1 MKYLIDTCIVS
12 ELIAKQPNQSVLD
25 WVNAQPSETLY
36 LAVITIGEIAKG
48 IRKLPESQRKSTLI
62 HWLHQDLSNRFAGRI
77 QNLDAETMLLR
88 GDLVGSSE
96 QQGRSLPVLDS
107 LIAAI
112 VLQGSFHLVT
122 RNEKDFD
129 GIGIAIVNPFTS
141 Y

>member
-77 QNLDAETMLLR
+77 QNLDAETMLL
-88 GDLVGSSE
+88 
-96 QQGRSLPVLDS
+96 
-107 LIAAI
+107 
-112 VLQGSFHLVT
+112 
-122 RNEKDFD
+122 
-129 GIGIAIVNPFTS
+129 
-141 Y
+141 